1 MTRAIRPCR
10 VRAALPVLL
19 LGGGAIVWAAG
30 IVAFGSA
37 YDHRVLALAGL
48 YALNAIGY
56 QFTFGHAGALS
67 LAQGAFFGLG
77 AYVTAILGAR
87 LGWEFAATFPAAIA
101 SAALLAALVATP
113 VLRLASHY
121 FALATLAIAQM
132 LWLAATNWEDLTGGA
147 NGLPGVPPV
156 ALGGAV
162 LPSGLPFAVL
172 VWAIVGLGALVA
184 WRALRGLWGHAFAL
198 ARHNPLA
205 AAASG
210 LDVGALRAT
219 AFVLSATYGG
229 AAGALQAHAVG
240 VVSPDVLGFAIMV
253 LTLAIVVV
261 GGRTSLAGAVLAAI
275 VLVHLPEWLRPM
287 SEAYLLAVG
296 ALLLAIV
303 AIAPD
308 GLVAAAGRLMPPRKG
323 PLAVSPPQPF
333 PAKGEGAT
341 GERIASPSPLVG
353 EGWGGGAGD
362 THTPPALAVDEL
374 AKSYG
379 GIAALAGVSLTVAA
393 GEIVGLVGPNGSGKT
408 TLVNL
413 ASGIDR
419 PDKGRVLVG
428 GEDVATAPP
437 HRIARAG
444 LARSFQT
451 PDLPPGLTVLDAVA
465 AACAAAEGAGFAQAL
480 AATGADPALSRARA
494 RAAAVLARLDLA
506 DRAGEPCGAQPH
518 GVRRRIDIARALA
531 TGPSALLLDEPA
543 AGLTAEGR
551 AALSRLLRTEADA
564 GLAVLVVEHD
574 ADFLAGLADRL
585 VCLVE
590 GRVVAA
596 GPTAEILTD
605 PAVVAAWLG
614 TGR

>member
-1 MTRAIRPCR
+1 M
-10 VRAALPVLL
+10 PVLL
-19 LGGGAIVWAAG
+19 LGGAAVVWAAAT
-30 IVAFGSA
+30 VAFGSA

-77 AYVTAILGAR
+77 AYVTAILGTQF
-87 LGWEFAATFPAAIA
+87 GWGFAATFPAAIA
-101 SAALLAALVATP
+101 SAALLAALVAAP

-132 LWLAATNWEDLTGGA
+132 LWLAATNWEEFTGGA

-156 ALGGAV
+156 TIVGAV

-172 VWAIVGLGALVA
+172 VWAIVGLGVLVA

-198 ARHNPLA
+198 ARHNALA

-219 AFVLSATYGG
+219 AFVLSAAYGG

-240 VVSPDVLGFAIMV
+240 VVSPDVLGFATMV

-275 VLVHLPEWLRPM
+275 VLVHLPEWLRPL
-287 SEAYLLAVG
+287 SEGYLLAVG
-296 ALLLAIV
+296 VLLLAIV

-308 GLVAAAGRLMPPRKG
+308 GLFSAARRLMSSGSGPSATPP
-323 PLAVSPPQPF
+323 PHPSLARVEGEAMRSPVTSSSL
-333 PAKGEGAT
+333 A
-341 GERIASPSPLVG
+341 R
-353 EGWGGGAGD
+353 EGWGGGASD
-362 THTPPALAVDEL
+362 THDAPALAVDDL

-379 GIAALAGVSLTVAA
+379 GIVALAGVSLTVAA

-419 PDKGRVLVG
+419 PDRGRVRVG
-428 GEDVATAPP
+428 GKDVADAPS

-451 PDLPPGLTVLDAVA
+451 PDLPPGLSVLDAVA
-465 AACAAAEGAGFAQAL
+465 AACAAVEGAGFGQAL
-480 AATGADPALSRARA
+480 AETGADPALAHARA

-506 DRAGEPCGAQPH
+506 DRADQPCGAQPH

-531 TGPSALLLDEPA
+531 TGPAALLLDEPA

-551 AALSRLLRTEADA
+551 AALSRLLRAEADG

-596 GPTAEILTD
+596 GPTADILTD

-614 TGR
+614 AGQ